1 MNIKK
6 IQRKVNLLFSNLS
19 TNFSFFFGRVS
30 LKITLGNNKE
40 RYLIGILP
48 IVGYA
53 IVAMSFVDFVSVL
66 FPLQLQNP
74 DWELKTIS
82 TFVEQI
88 WAFLIGLG
96 FIFARYFKENQGDI
110 RSVEIFFL
118 RFIRWFMLIMA
129 IALLLMIPLVLLD
142 TNRLLSFFNGQIST
156 QKNNALKQVSQLE
169 TSLAQGDNPDQVRSF
184 AKALN
189 FPPEVLNLPA
199 PELQNIIK
207 TNIADAKT
215 KITQEAAQTQ
225 KQQSIS
231 TWKSSI
237 KSIVG
242 IIITSFT
249 FIVIWLKIGKAFK

>member
-1 MNIKK
+1 MKK
-6 IQRKVNLLFSNLS
+6 IKRKINLFFSSVS
-19 TNFSFFFGRVS
+19 TNFSLFFGRVS
-30 LKITLGNNKE
+30 LKMTIGSNKE
-40 RYLIGILP
+40 RHLIGILP

-53 IVAMSFVDFVSVL
+53 IVAMSFVDFASVL

-74 DWELKTIS
+74 DWELKTIG

-118 RFIRWFMLIMA
+118 KFIRWFMLIMA

-142 TNRLLSFFNGQIST
+142 THRLLVFFNGQIST

-169 TSLAQGDNPDQVRSF
+169 ISLTKGDNPDQVRSF

-189 FPPEVLNLPA
+189 LPPEVLNLPA
-199 PELQNIIK
+199 PELQKIIK

-225 KQQSIS
+225 KQQSIN
-231 TWKSSI
+231 TWKSSV
-237 KSIVG
+237 KSIIG
-242 IIITSFT
+242 IIITSLT
-249 FIVIWLKIGKAFK
+249 SIIIWLKIGKAFK

>member
-1 MNIKK
+1 MNMKK
-6 IQRKVNLLFSNLS
+6 IKRKINLFFSSVS
-19 TNFSFFFGRVS
+19 TNFSLFFGRVS
-30 LKITLGNNKE
+30 LKMTIGSNKE
-40 RYLIGILP
+40 RHLIGILP

-53 IVAMSFVDFVSVL
+53 IVAMSFVDFASVL

-74 DWELKTIS
+74 DWELKTIG

-118 RFIRWFMLIMA
+118 KFIRWFMLIMA
-129 IALLLMIPLVLLD
+129 IVLFLMIPLVLLD
-142 TNRLLSFFNGQIST
+142 THRLLSFFNGQIST

-169 TSLAQGDNPDQVRSF
+169 TSLAKGDNPDQVRSF

-215 KITQEAAQTQ
+215 KITQGAAQTQ
-225 KQQSIS
+225 KQQFIS
-231 TWKSSI
+231 TWKSSAR
-237 KSIVG
+237 SIVG
-242 IIITSFT
+242 IIITSLT
-249 FIVIWLKIGKAFK
+249 SIIIWLKIGQAFK

>member
-1 MNIKK
+1 MDMKK
-6 IQRKVNLLFSNLS
+6 IKRKINLIFSNVS
-19 TNFSFFFGRVS
+19 TNFSLFFGRVS
-30 LKITLGNNKE
+30 LKMTLGNNKE
-40 RYLIGILP
+40 RHLIGILP
-48 IVGYA
+48 LVGYA
-53 IVAMSFVDFVSVL
+53 IVVMSFVDFASVL

-96 FIFARYFKENQGDI
+96 FILARYFKENQGDI

-118 RFIRWFMLIMA
+118 KFIRWFMLIMA

-142 TNRLLSFFNGQIST
+142 THRLLVFLNAQIST
-156 QKNNALKQVSQLE
+156 QKDNALKQVSQLE

-184 AKALN
+184 AKAINL
-189 FPPEVLNLPA
+189 PPEVLNLPA

-225 KQQSIS
+225 KQQSIN

-237 KSIVG
+237 RSIVG
-242 IIITSFT
+242 ITITSF
-249 FIVIWLKIGKAFK
+249 ISIIIWLKIGKAFK